1 MIGLVVIKADDQ
13 RTIKINGKILIM
25 LKNDVK
31 SDELPQYFFY
41 IKAYFG
47 QFINCA
53 LQLNQITW
61 DYDFEIF

>member
-1 MIGLVVIKADDQ
+1 MIGLVVINADDQ
-13 RTIKINGKILIM
+13 RIIKIKGKILIM
-25 LKNDVK
+25 LKNEVK
-31 SDELPQYFFY
+31 YNEISAYSIN